1 MVTTV
6 GDSSRASRGPEDDDP
21 DGPDDELPAP
31 GRGLFLNLLRKSF
44 SACPS
49 APRSHCSV
57 VRKADPAMI
66 IRPEFFRKSRR
77 EAPMGSSEGVDEP
90 CCWCWCC
97 CPRCVG
103 LEVKRRLEVEVRIW
117 GWGSEI

>member
-77 EAPMGSSEGVDEP
+77 EAPMGSSEGLMSPVAGAGAPVVSVWWLET
-90 CCWCWCC
+90 
-97 CPRCVG
+97 VG
-103 LEVKRRLEVEVRIW
+103 SRSSNPDLQS
-117 GWGSEI
+117 GA